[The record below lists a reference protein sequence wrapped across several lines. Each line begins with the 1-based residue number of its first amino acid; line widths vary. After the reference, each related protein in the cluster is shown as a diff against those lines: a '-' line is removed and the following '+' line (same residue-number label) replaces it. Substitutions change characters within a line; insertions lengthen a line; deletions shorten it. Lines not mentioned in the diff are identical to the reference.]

1 MDEIGDFFNECTAAF
16 TEIVVFVTGGLG
28 LVDNTLNQ
36 YPPEQPCER
45 VWGEE
50 SDLSCREEDNWK
62 AYNNI
67 KDIERPENDN
77 DDKGSIFGLFGGG
90 GNDDEESDSE
100 FYTPASS
107 VEESSGGWS
116 IFGWSGS
123 TEDCRVNTTTEYES
137 TTDYNSYN
145 SSSEYDSSSDYS
157 SDYGGGS
164 DSSSDYSSDYGGGSD
179 SDGGDGGSDY
189 SSDSS
194 GGSDS
199 GGDGGSWW

>member
-16 TEIVVFVTGGLG
+16 TEIVVLVTGGLG

-77 DDKGSIFGLFGGG
+77 DDNGSIFGLFGGG

-100 FYTPASS
+100 YYTPASS

-116 IFGWSGS
+116 IFGWSGAS
-123 TEDCRVNTTTEYES
+123 EDCRVDT
-137 TTDYNSYN
+137 TTDYDSTTNYN
-145 SSSEYDSSSDYS
+145 SSSDYDSGSDSSSDYG
-157 SDYGGGS
+157 SDSGGGS
-164 DSSSDYSSDYGGGSD
+164 DSSSDYGSD
-179 SDGGDGGSDY
+179 SGGGDGGSDCG
-189 SSDSS
+189 

-199 GGDGGSWW
+199 SGDGGSWW